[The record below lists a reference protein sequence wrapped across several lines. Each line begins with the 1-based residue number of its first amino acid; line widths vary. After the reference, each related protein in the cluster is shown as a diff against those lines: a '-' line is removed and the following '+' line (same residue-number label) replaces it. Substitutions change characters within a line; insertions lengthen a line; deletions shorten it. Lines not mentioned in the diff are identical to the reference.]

1 MGWVFDRAVDTCTLE
16 KNDTQINWMI
26 RFVFTETRT
35 MAFDRLEAMRAF
47 CRIVEVG
54 SFSRAA
60 ESLNL
65 AKTTISGQVQALENL
80 LGIKLLHRTTRK
92 VSTTAEGAAY
102 YRRARIVLED
112 VSELEAS
119 VSRNRNAIRGHI
131 KIEMPSPVGIL
142 LIAPSLPDFA
152 ARFPEIHLEISCNER
167 VIDLVEEGVDCAIR
181 VGRVS
186 DQNLISRPIGVMRY
200 CFCASPSYLIRAPNL
215 DVPSHLAEHKHLGF
229 KFPATNRR
237 HLPTLVR
244 GEERFT
250 LDHPPTV
257 YFNNGAAAAAA
268 AVAGLGVAFLPRAQA
283 DSHLRIGSLVE
294 VLADW
299 QMASLPVSLVYPA
312 TRDLSARVRAFA
324 DWATT
329 LIAKDPLWAPK

>member
-1 MGWVFDRAVDTCTLE
+1 
-16 KNDTQINWMI
+16 
-26 RFVFTETRT
+26 

-65 AKTTISGQVQALENL
+65 AKTTISGQVQALESL

-102 YRRARIVLED
+102 YRRARTVVED
-112 VSELEAS
+112 VNELEAS
-119 VSRNRNAIRGHI
+119 VSRSRNAILGHV

-152 ARFPEIHLEISCNER
+152 ARFPQIHLEISCGER
-167 VIDLVEEGVDCAIR
+167 IVDLVEEGVDCAIR
-181 VGRVS
+181 VGLIL
-186 DQNLISRPIGVMRY
+186 DQNLIRRPIGLMRF
-200 CFCASPSYLIRAPNL
+200 CFCASPSYLAGAPVL
-215 DVPSHLAEHKHLGF
+215 EAPTDLPEHRHLGF

-237 HLPTLVR
+237 HLPILTR
-244 GEERFT
+244 GEEHFT
-250 LDHPPTV
+250 LDHPPTM
-257 YFNNGAAAAAA
+257 YFNNGGATAAA
-268 AVAGLGVAFLPRAQA
+268 AVAGLGVAFLPRAEA
-283 DSHLRIGSLVE
+283 DAHLQKGSLVE

-299 QMASLPVSLVYPA
+299 QMASMPISLVYPA

-324 DWATT
+324 DWATA
-329 LIAKDPLWAPK
+329 LMASDPLWALE